1 MIKRTLFFANPA
13 YLSTKNEQLV
23 VSFPDQDREEKTI
36 PIEDLGFIVL
46 ENPQIT
52 ITTGLIRKL
61 VDNNT
66 AVITCNQQHLPTGY
80 LQPLQGHS
88 EQTERYR
95 HQLNASIPL
104 KKNLWQQTVTAK
116 IQNQARHFKK
126 LGKNAKRLDRYALE
140 VKTADHDN
148 QEALAAAFYF
158 QNLFDLPDFSR
169 NQKGIAPN
177 GLLNY
182 GYAILRAVTARAIV
196 SSGMLPSI
204 GIFHKNKYNAY
215 TLADDIME
223 PYRPFVD
230 HIVWEMVARGEN
242 VEELT
247 TQIKAELLTI
257 PAMDV
262 YIDGRNSP
270 LMNAMS
276 RTTNS
281 LYECFYGSAR
291 KILYPDFQGNF
302 LNM

>member
-1 MIKRTLFFANPA
+1 MIKRTLFFSNPA

-116 IQNQARHFKK
+116 IQNQAKHFKK

-158 QNLFDLPDFSR
+158 QNLFNLPDFSR

>member
-1 MIKRTLFFANPA
+1 MPKF
-13 YLSTKNEQLV
+13 E
-23 VSFPDQDREEKTI
+23 
-36 PIEDLGFIVL
+36 
-46 ENPQIT
+46 
-52 ITTGLIRKL
+52 
-61 VDNNT
+61 
-66 AVITCNQQHLPTGY
+66 
-80 LQPLQGHS
+80 
-88 EQTERYR
+88 
-95 HQLNASIPL
+95 
-104 KKNLWQQTVTAK
+104 
-116 IQNQARHFKK
+116 NQAKHFKK
-126 LGKNAKRLDRYALE
+126 LGKNPKRLDRYALK

-158 QNLFDLPDFSR
+158 QNLFDLPGFSR

-291 KILYPDFQGNF
+291 KILYPGFQGNF

>member
-1 MIKRTLFFANPA
+1 MIKRTLFFSNPA
-13 YLSTKNEQLV
+13 YLKTKNEQLV

-61 VDNNT
+61 IDNNT
-66 AVITCNQQHLPTGY
+66 AVITCNQHHLPTGY
-80 LQPLQGHS
+80 LQPLQGHNS

-116 IQNQARHFKK
+116 IQNQAKHFKK

-158 QNLFDLPDFSR
+158 QNLFDLPGFSR

-182 GYAILRAVTARAIV
+182 GYAILRAVSARAIV
-196 SSGMLPSI
+196 SSGMLLQHRYFSQ
-204 GIFHKNKYNAY
+204 
-215 TLADDIME
+215 E
-223 PYRPFVD
+223 
-230 HIVWEMVARGEN
+230 
-242 VEELT
+242 
-247 TQIKAELLTI
+247 
-257 PAMDV
+257 
-262 YIDGRNSP
+262 
-270 LMNAMS
+270 
-276 RTTNS
+276 
-281 LYECFYGSAR
+281 
-291 KILYPDFQGNF
+291 
-302 LNM
+302 